1 MALMDQLVAKAQGN
15 KQRIVLAEGTEPRTI
30 QAADRILG
38 DGVADIILIGAKT
51 EIDALVKEYGLK
63 NIDKA
68 TIVEPLNNP
77 KAQQYADLLFKLR
90 EKKGMTPEKA
100 AELVKDPLYLGTLII
115 KSGEADGQVAGA
127 RNTTG
132 DVLRPAL
139 QIIKTAPGISCVSG
153 AFIMIMENEA
163 AKAYGK
169 DGILVFA
176 DCAVTPC
183 PDAKQL
189 GQIAVCSA
197 QTAHDIAGIE
207 TPVVGMLSFST
218 KGSAKHEMV
227 DKIVE
232 ATAVAKELDPNLQID
247 GELQA
252 DAAIVPSVGASK
264 AKGSTVAGHCNT
276 LVFPSL
282 EAGNICYKLVQ
293 RFTGGTAVGPILQ
306 GIAAPVNDLSRG
318 CNVDEVYQ
326 TIVVTCNQAIGAKER
341 AAAK

>member
-1 MALMDQLVAKAQGN
+1 MALMDQLVAKAKAN

-30 QAADRILG
+30 QAADRIIG
-38 DGVADIILIGAKT
+38 DGVADIVLIGAKS
-51 EIDALVKEYGLK
+51 EIEALAKEYNLK

-68 TIVEPLNNP
+68 TIVEPDNNP
-77 KAQQYADLLFKLR
+77 NAQKYADLLFKLR
-90 EKKGMTPEKA
+90 EKKGLTREQA
-100 AELVKDPLYLGTLII
+100 DVLVKNPLYLGTLII

-139 QIIKTAPGISCVSG
+139 QIIKTASGISCVSG

-176 DCAVTPC
+176 DCAVTPN
-183 PDAKQL
+183 PEASQL
-189 GQIAVCSA
+189 AQIAVCSA

-207 TPVVGMLSFST
+207 TPIVGMLSFST

-227 DKIVE
+227 DKVVE
-232 ATAVAKELDPNLQID
+232 ATRLAKELNPDLQID

-264 AKGSTVAGHCNT
+264 AKGSTIAGHCNT

-282 EAGNICYKLVQ
+282 EVGNICYKLVQ
-293 RFTGGTAVGPILQ
+293 RLTGGTAVGPILQ

-341 AAAK
+341 AAKK